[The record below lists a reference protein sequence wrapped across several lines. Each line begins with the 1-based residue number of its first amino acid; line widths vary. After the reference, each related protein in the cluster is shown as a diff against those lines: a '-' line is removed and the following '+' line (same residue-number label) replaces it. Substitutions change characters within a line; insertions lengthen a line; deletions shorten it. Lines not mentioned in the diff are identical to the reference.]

1 MEAPHHA
8 AAGLPAR
15 GGDAAL
21 GTPPLRG
28 GGDRFGIFGGVRA

>member
-21 GTPPLRG
+21 GTPLRG
-28 GGDRFGIFGGVRA
+28 GGARFGIFGGVRA